1 MKLFIITLFCI
12 FLVFIGLAIKLL
24 LKKDGEFSGTC
35 ASQNPLLNNSN
46 EPCGYCGKLPEDC
59 EETN

>member
-12 FLVFIGLAIKLL
+12 FLVFIGLSIKLL
-24 LKKDGEFSGTC
+24 IKKDGEFSGTC

>member
-12 FLVFIGLAIKLL
+12 FLVFIGLSIKLL
-24 LKKDGEFSGTC
+24 IKKDGEFSGTC

-59 EETN
+59 EEAN

>member
-12 FLVFIGLAIKLL
+12 FLVFIGLSIKLL
-24 LKKDGEFSGTC
+24 IKKDGEFSGTC

-59 EETN
+59 EEVN